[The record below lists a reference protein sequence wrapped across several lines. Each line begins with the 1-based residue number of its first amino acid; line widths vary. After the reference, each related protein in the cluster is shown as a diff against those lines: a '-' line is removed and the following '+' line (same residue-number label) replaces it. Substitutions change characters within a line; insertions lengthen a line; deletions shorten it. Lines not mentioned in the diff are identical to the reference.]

1 MRAYGLDLPE
11 YPWETLI
18 PYRKLAAE
26 HPGGTIDLSIGTPVD
41 DTPQLI
47 QDALTAASD
56 APGYPTTHGT
66 VELRQAIVDWFA
78 RRRGVTGLSTDQV
91 MPTVGSK
98 ELVAWLPFLLGLGT
112 DPNTQER
119 DVVVYPRVA
128 YPTYDMG
135 ARFAGA
141 QSVPADSLDELPE
154 DVRRRVRLVWVNSP
168 ANPNGVVRDV
178 AELREI
184 VRQARDIGAVV
195 ASDECYAELGWGA
208 WDEAR
213 GGQRVPSILDPRVC
227 DGDFTGLFRRIFTL
241 KTVESGGVPCRVYCG

>member
-26 HPGGTIDLSIGTPVD
+26 HPGGPIDLSIGTPVD

-47 QDALTAASD
+47 QDALAAASD

-98 ELVAWLPFLLGLGT
+98 
-112 DPNTQER
+112 
-119 DVVVYPRVA
+119 
-128 YPTYDMG
+128 
-135 ARFAGA
+135 
-141 QSVPADSLDELPE
+141 
-154 DVRRRVRLVWVNSP
+154 
-168 ANPNGVVRDV
+168 
-178 AELREI
+178 
-184 VRQARDIGAVV
+184 
-195 ASDECYAELGWGA
+195 
-208 WDEAR
+208 
-213 GGQRVPSILDPRVC
+213 
-227 DGDFTGLFRRIFTL
+227 
-241 KTVESGGVPCRVYCG
+241 

>member
-1 MRAYGLDLPE
+1 MRSP
-11 YPWETLI
+11 P
-18 PYRKLAAE
+18 
-26 HPGGTIDLSIGTPVD
+26 HPTP
-41 DTPQLI
+41 
-47 QDALTAASD
+47 
-56 APGYPTTHGT
+56 PGYPTTHGT

-141 QSVPADSLDELPE
+141 QSVPQI
-154 DVRRRVRLVWVNSP
+154 RLMSCP
-168 ANPNGVVRDV
+168 KMCA
-178 AELREI
+178 
-184 VRQARDIGAVV
+184 GA
-195 ASDECYAELGWGA
+195 CGW
-208 WDEAR
+208 
-213 GGQRVPSILDPRVC
+213 
-227 DGDFTGLFRRIFTL
+227 
-241 KTVESGGVPCRVYCG
+241 CG